1 MSSARSV
8 NLNYERRGSGEP
20 LLLIHGTGS
29 HWQAWE
35 PVLNTLAVHHDVIAV
50 DLPGHGGSEPTPSG
64 TPPTAEGFAPLISA
78 FLREELGIDS
88 AHVAGNSMGGWT
100 ALEMAKL
107 GHTRSVTAL
116 CPAGLWRTRT
126 PRYCIASFRFSY
138 ALSRLLG
145 RRGTRLATSTAAGR
159 TIVMG
164 QYYGRPW
171 KIPAGEAA
179 EAVRNLAESPG
190 FLAHLEAAAPER
202 FSGGQEIEAP
212 VTVAWGTRDIMLL
225 PWQSRHREELP
236 PHARFVS
243 LPGCGHVPMH
253 DDPDLV
259 ARIILEG
266 GNNGR
271 STILASSSSLPRPD
285 ARTRPNG

>member
-29 HWQAWE
+29 HWQACE

-64 TPPTAEGFAPLISA
+64 TPPTAKGFAPLISA

-138 ALSRLLG
+138 ALSRLLV

-171 KIPAGEAA
+171 KIPAGEVA

-190 FLAHLEAAAPER
+190 FLAHLEAATPER
-202 FSGGQEIEAP
+202 FSGGTGDRGTGDGCVGYEGHHAAAVAVSPPGRAAAP
-212 VTVAWGTRDIMLL
+212 RALR
-225 PWQSRHREELP
+225 
-236 PHARFVS
+236 
-243 LPGCGHVPMH
+243 
-253 DDPDLV
+253 
-259 ARIILEG
+259 
-266 GNNGR
+266 
-271 STILASSSSLPRPD
+271 LAPRLWPRPD
-285 ARTRPNG
+285 ARRPGPGRPDNTRWRQQRTIHHTRLISFPPS